1 MMIIKIEWIRLIRE
15 HCWLGWI
22 YFGAEDQ
29 GNPFAKENRIYWQFY
44 KEDLREWITKAIKVK

>member
-1 MMIIKIEWIRLIRE
+1 MIKIEWIRLIRE